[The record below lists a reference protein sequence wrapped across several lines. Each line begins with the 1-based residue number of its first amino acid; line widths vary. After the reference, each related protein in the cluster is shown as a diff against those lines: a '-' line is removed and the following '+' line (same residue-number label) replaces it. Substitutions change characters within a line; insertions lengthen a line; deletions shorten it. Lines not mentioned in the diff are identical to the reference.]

1 MGGLDNKIAIIV
13 GGGSGLGR
21 SVALALAREGANV
34 VVAGRTQSAIDGTVD
49 LVNGI
54 GGKALAVKVD
64 ATMKPEVVKMVDT
77 TIEKF
82 GSIDI
87 LVNCQGYNVLKPTIE
102 TTEDEWQA
110 VVFSNMKSVY
120 LTCQAVIPQ
129 MIKQGGGHI
138 FNVSSRAGLW
148 YPGGG
153 MIPLYKGAKLG
164 LIGFS
169 KALADENRKYNVK
182 VNILAPAPMDT
193 PMRWRDTPNFDHK
206 KVISPDR
213 VASLIA
219 LLASWSDTYIEE
231 VIVPISINYP

>member
-1 MGGLDNKIAIIV
+1 MGGLDSKIAIIV

>member
-1 MGGLDNKIAIIV
+1 MGRLDNKTAIIV

-21 SVALALAREGANV
+21 SVALALAQEGANV
-34 VVAGRTQSAIDGTVD
+34 AVAGRTQSAINGTVD

-64 ATMKPEVVKMVDT
+64 ATMKPEVVKMVDI

-110 VVFSNMKSVY
+110 VVFTNMKSVY

-169 KALADENRKYNVK
+169 KALADENRKHNVK

-193 PMRWRDTPNFDHK
+193 PMRWRDTPNFDRK

-219 LLASWSDTYIEE
+219 LLASWPDTYIEE
-231 VIVPISINYP
+231 VIVPISINYS